1 MVRYF
6 CGECFEDH
14 DNARDCPHYSKVG
27 KSYEEGQKVANN
39 MKKRGKMKNNN
50 YADPN
55 NAPQGIFDNCFTVL
69 VLFFVLPACLVM
81 WGVIEWIA

>member
-27 KSYEEGQKVANN
+27 KSYERGQKVANN

-50 YADPN
+50 YADPE
-55 NAPQGIFDNCFTVL
+55 NAPEGCLKVIIPIVIVPSGGLIYLALEVL
-69 VLFFVLPACLVM
+69 K
-81 WGVIEWIA
+81 WIA